1 VTVHNSILHMRSEK
15 EVQSFFYAALCISLS
30 PEVKEH
36 AHPASV
42 AHKAAVLGSM
52 AWLSAQ
58 TWDPARVRLL
68 NHIARN
74 IPGALRA
81 KDQRTLEYTGD
92 IALLHTGFFRNGLKT
107 NQLGLVNEYTKT
119 GAEAYLLASDLE
131 KNKKRQEVLARSGMY
146 FQVWQEEL
154 NRFELFLRSEMP
166 WLIAPVTTFSNRIAP
181 IV

>member
-1 VTVHNSILHMRSEK
+1 VHSSILHMRSEK
-15 EVQSFFYAALCISLS
+15 EVQSFFYTALCISLS
-30 PEVKEH
+30 PDVKEH

-52 AWLSAQ
+52 AWLSTQ
-58 TWDPARVRLL
+58 IWDPARVRLL
-68 NHIARN
+68 NHIARH
-74 IPGALRA
+74 IPRALRA

-92 IALLHTGFFRNGLKT
+92 ITLLHTGFFRNGLQK
-107 NQLGLVNEYTKT
+107 NQLGLVNEYAKT

-131 KNKKRQEVLARSGMY
+131 KNQNRREILTRSGLH

-154 NRFELFLRSEMP
+154 SRFELFLRAEMP